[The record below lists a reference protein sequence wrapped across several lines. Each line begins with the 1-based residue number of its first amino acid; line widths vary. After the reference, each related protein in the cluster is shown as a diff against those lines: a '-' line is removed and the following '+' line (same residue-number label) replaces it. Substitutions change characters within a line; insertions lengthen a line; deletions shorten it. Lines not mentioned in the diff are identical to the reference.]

1 MNTQELQVQA
11 EEIEQLKAPEVE
23 EEETEEQ
30 EEQTEEIAPET
41 EEIPAEVLAQARKIL
56 EKKEKAGKDA
66 MQNALKY
73 PGVVAGS
80 IQFEPVAGKYTVMV
94 KCIKTG
100 KLHRRYTSDLFQTGG
115 LCPEAREEEKALLK
129 KGKKELLKKAMEA
142 IRNGQIA

>member
-1 MNTQELQVQA
+1 MENMSNQQEQA
-11 EEIEQLKAPEVE
+11 
-23 EEETEEQ
+23 TEEQ
-30 EEQTEEIAPET
+30 VLTQEDVAEINVGS

-73 PGVVAGS
+73 PGVVPDS
-80 IQFEPVAGKYTVMV
+80 IQFDATAGKYTVEV
-94 KCIKTG
+94 KCVVTG

-115 LCPEAREEEKALLK
+115 MSPEARKEKATELK
-129 KGKKELLKKAMEA
+129 GKKKELLKKAMEA